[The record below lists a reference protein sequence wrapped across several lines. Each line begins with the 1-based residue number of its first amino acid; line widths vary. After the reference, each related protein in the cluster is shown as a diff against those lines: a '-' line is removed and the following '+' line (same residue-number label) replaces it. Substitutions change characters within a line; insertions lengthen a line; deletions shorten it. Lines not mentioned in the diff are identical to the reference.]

1 MILPRMGGVV
11 WCFGNP
17 SNKEIDDL
25 PMKPSPPLAPNID
38 SPVADLSNKEITMMK
53 LRSFG
58 GKAAEMARELDKIC
72 QINKK
77 NYQMQHQQED
87 EEGKQQKDEE
97 AAEHVKDTQDNV
109 PPDPLPTM
117 EDTISN
123 FLNKVHD
130 IMNRVQDIETD
141 NAATANTG
149 NMHSP
154 IKKLQGSSKT
164 SS

>member
-1 MILPRMGGVV
+1 
-11 WCFGNP
+11 
-17 SNKEIDDL
+17 
-25 PMKPSPPLAPNID
+25 
-38 SPVADLSNKEITMMK
+38 
-53 LRSFG
+53 
-58 GKAAEMARELDKIC
+58 
-72 QINKK
+72 
-77 NYQMQHQQED
+77 MQHQQED

-97 AAEHVKDTQDNV
+97 AAERGKDAQGDV
-109 PPDPLPTM
+109 PPNPLPTM

-123 FLNKVHD
+123 LSNKVHD